1 MGQSIGKDRKFWKKS
16 WRRLREDPF
25 FSKKKEENLWGNE
38 VPDTWPVDDEDEAKL
53 MYDEQ
58 VKNFGCPFQSLP
70 AGPNLKFIMWA
81 GYTVGK
87 SCLQGAQTTI
97 YLALCD
103 PSQIIAK
110 SNGHFFS

>member
-1 MGQSIGKDRKFWKKS
+1 MLSGLHTSEFGDNRLFFRHQSIGKDRKFWKKS

-58 VKNFGCPFQSLP
+58 VKNFGCPFQWL
-70 AGPNLKFIMWA
+70 
-81 GYTVGK
+81 
-87 SCLQGAQTTI
+87 
-97 YLALCD
+97 LAD
-103 PSQIIAK
+103 
-110 SNGHFFS
+110 